1 MPVQNSAS
9 IQNDSK
15 SSKLQQKTKIPKDSK
30 PILSQMEI
38 TSYLPKVKHQKN
50 NTKAK
55 EETNIEDTI
64 SAKTGKEAAENI
76 ESMSLEERELVKKKI
91 LAASNIAC
99 SLVYVD
105 GSTLLRPSTT
115 RSLVSMSSKAH
126 CLVIFAFKFVIW

>member
-1 MPVQNSAS
+1 MQNSAS

-15 SSKLQQKTKIPKDSK
+15 SSKLPQKTKNPKDSK
-30 PILSQMEI
+30 SMHSASQMEI

-64 SAKTGKEAAENI
+64 SAKSGKEAAENI

-126 CLVIFAFKFVIW
+126 CLVIFAFKFVI